1 MQLVR
6 KHSGSYTPSI
16 RVDEG
21 HNENGKGKNIHSQ
34 YCLQVTCLLG
44 DGHAGSY
51 TLHCDT
57 KEGNNELN
65 TYSRLALLLTM
76 VSL

>member
-1 MQLVR
+1 MKDIVKMARVRIYTLSTVCRLLVFMEMAMQEA
-6 KHSGSYTPSI
+6 I
-16 RVDEG
+16 
-21 HNENGKGKNIHSQ
+21 
-34 YCLQVTCLLG
+34 
-44 DGHAGSY
+44 Y